1 MFKVKT
7 LERRNLKQLSLGGGW
22 LGGSAHTGS
31 EELRHECNGNKLI
44 VEDMAL
50 AVGSDEHIE
59 PHSGSGSAS
68 ASSMSG
74 LSIHDHAGD
83 AAKPVTLAVDGHSGC
98 NYDLRDLVQLGK
110 LGSGNSGTVMKVLH
124 VPSSRVIAKKTIVI
138 EQNNAIVK
146 QQIYRELT
154 IMRSV
159 AEHRNIVE
167 FYGAHN
173 LSSDSINGSNDV
185 VILMEYMNCGSL
197 DTITRTYKSLQRRG
211 ILAANRSY
219 PVQEWFSKPVI
230 ISRIAYSV
238 LNGLSYL
245 YENYK
250 IIHRD
255 IKPSNVLINSKGRI
269 KLCDFGV
276 SRKLNN
282 SIADTFVGTSTYMS
296 PERIQGNKYT
306 TKGDVWSLG
315 LMLIEL
321 LTGEFPL
328 GGHNDTP
335 DGILDLLQ
343 RIVNEPA
350 PKLPSSVIK
359 VLPPDMVNFID
370 LCCVKVEKDRGSL
383 QELLK
388 HPFIVRFRTKES
400 TDAFKLWTKD
410 IRRWMQEE
418 RNYKKETSEHSM
430 LLKKQHNTNDTRHSR
445 HMTSSLK

>member
-7 LERRNLKQLSLGGGW
+7 LERRNLKQLSL
-22 LGGSAHTGS
+22 SAAKEDADATVVVTDSTTAAVRRLKLSDEPHGRIAPPPPIPKSYNTIRPIS
-31 EELRHECNGNKLI
+31 EEHG
-44 VEDMAL
+44 
-50 AVGSDEHIE
+50 
-59 PHSGSGSAS
+59 
-68 ASSMSG
+68 
-74 LSIHDHAGD
+74 
-83 AAKPVTLAVDGHSGC
+83 
-98 NYDLRDLVQLGK
+98 YDLEDLVQLGK

-124 VPSSRVIAKKTIVI
+124 VPSSRVIAKKTIMI
-138 EQNNAIVK
+138 EQNNEIVK
-146 QQIYRELT
+146 RQIYRELT
-154 IMRSV
+154 IMRSIG
-159 AEHRNIVE
+159 EHRNVVQ
-167 FYGAHN
+167 FYGAFN
-173 LSSDSINGSNDV
+173 IASDVAVNGGNEV
-185 VILMEYMNCGSL
+185 IILMEYMNCGSL
-197 DTITRTYKSLQRRG
+197 DTISRTYKSLRSRGNMVQRD
-211 ILAANRSY
+211 SS
-219 PVQEWFSKPVI
+219 PVQTWFSNPVI

-238 LNGLSYL
+238 LNGLNYL

-255 IKPSNVLINSKGRI
+255 IKPSNVLINSKGQI

-321 LTGEFPL
+321 LTGDFPL

-350 PKLPSSVIK
+350 PKLPAMVASI
-359 VLPPDMVNFID
+359 LPPTMVAFINR
-370 LCCVKVEKDRGSL
+370 CCVKDEKERGSL

-388 HPFIVRFRTKES
+388 HPFILEYRTKAA
-400 TDAFKLWTKD
+400 TDTFKQWTKD
-410 IRRWMQEE
+410 IKQRLSEE
-418 RNYKKETSEHSM
+418 KAYKKELLERSKLEQQRGKSQNSRLSM
-430 LLKKQHNTNDTRHSR
+430 GSK
-445 HMTSSLK
+445 

>member
-7 LERRNLKQLSLGGGW
+7 LERRNLKQLSL
-22 LGGSAHTGS
+22 SAENKVDAEATVVVSDDG
-31 EELRHECNGNKLI
+31 NGNNYKNGNSSVRRKKI
-44 VEDMAL
+44 
-50 AVGSDEHIE
+50 EHE
-59 PHSGSGSAS
+59 RVAPLPPTSK
-68 ASSMSG
+68 MYN
-74 LSIHDHAGD
+74 SIRPTSNEH
-83 AAKPVTLAVDGHSGC
+83 VYELE
-98 NYDLRDLVQLGK
+98 DLVQLGK

-124 VPSSRVIAKKTIVI
+124 VPSSRVIAKKTIMI
-138 EQNNAIVK
+138 EQNNEIVK
-146 QQIYRELT
+146 RQIYRELT
-154 IMRSV
+154 IMRSIG
-159 AEHRNIVE
+159 EHRNVVQ
-167 FYGAHN
+167 FYGAFN
-173 LSSDSINGSNDV
+173 ITSDVAVNGGNEV
-185 VILMEYMNCGSL
+185 IILMEYMNCGSL
-197 DTITRTYKSLQRRG
+197 DSISRTYKSLRNRG
-211 ILAANRSY
+211 ALKQSSNCPLQA
-219 PVQEWFSKPVI
+219 WFSDSVI

-238 LNGLSYL
+238 LNGLNYL

-255 IKPSNVLINSKGRI
+255 IKPSNVLINSKGQI

-350 PKLPSSVIK
+350 PKLPAEVANILPETMVAFINRCCIK
-359 VLPPDMVNFID
+359 D
-370 LCCVKVEKDRGSL
+370 ESERGSL

-388 HPFIVRFRTKES
+388 HPFILEYRTKS
-400 TDAFKLWTKD
+400 ATDTFKKWTKD
-410 IRRWMQEE
+410 IKHWLGVEKA
-418 RNYKKETSEHSM
+418 YKKEILE
-430 LLKKQHNTNDTRHSR
+430 RSR
-445 HMTSSLK
+445 LEQQRGNN